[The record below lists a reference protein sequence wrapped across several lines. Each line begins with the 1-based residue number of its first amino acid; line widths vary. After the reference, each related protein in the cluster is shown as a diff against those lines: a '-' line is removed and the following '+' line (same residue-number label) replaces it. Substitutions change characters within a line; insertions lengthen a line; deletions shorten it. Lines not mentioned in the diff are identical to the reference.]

1 MAPPRSSQVQRREG
15 AHVGLSRVVVQ
26 QFRVIPGVR
35 RVIPGNVINFTSV
48 MGIPENPKFAHENFT
63 KFQVLHKNSRSCMEI
78 PGRTWKFQ
86 VVRTPKLPFVKGP
99 PMPRWLR
106 RPFVASR
113 SLWVG
118 GLCRRSS
125 AGCWLACWL
134 VSKKEAT
141 TERRAHDP
149 NNPKSPNA
157 SPARH
162 APRRCLVSRRAAD
175 GRARGVRSTRS
186 ESAQQRGTPRRRAEE
201 RRPTTGDRQTTRGDR
216 RGETKAPRRSRQP
229 PRPDVAALH
238 ARDAARRGGWVR
250 RVHVSGV

>member
-1 MAPPRSSQVQRREG
+1 
-15 AHVGLSRVVVQ
+15 
-26 QFRVIPGVR
+26 
-35 RVIPGNVINFTSV
+35 
-48 MGIPENPKFAHENFT
+48 
-63 KFQVLHKNSRSCMEI
+63 
-78 PGRTWKFQ
+78 
-86 VVRTPKLPFVKGP
+86 
-99 PMPRWLR
+99 MPRWLR

-186 ESAQQRGTPRRRAEE
+186 ESVQQRHAAPAHAPACQR
-201 RRPTTGDRQTTRGDR
+201 TTNDDRQTTRGDR
-216 RGETKAPRRSRQP
+216 RGETNVARRSRQP
-229 PRPDVAALH
+229 SRPGVAASH
-238 ARDAARRGGWVR
+238 PTRGAARRGGWVR
-250 RVHVSGV
+250 RVRRVLVGGVRGRARSRNCAVGGRRGRCPFAAATATQVQRRRAARVRRAPLAGQWCGELKMLQQVPRCPPT